1 MTEAKELVGKV
12 IVGVDDSCSNVL
24 KLKTA
29 DGKVY
34 EIVAECGSSVY
45 DTPYWDIYKVGG
57 N

>member
-12 IVGVDDSCSNVL
+12 IVGVDDSCCNVL

-34 EIVAECGSSVY
+34 EIVAECGSGAY
-45 DTPYWDIYKVGG
+45 DVPYLEIYKEDEW
-57 N
+57 